1 MTSSIRNDDYDFIID
16 NVYNYY
22 RVGHEGKSDIE
33 INYANL
39 ISYAYKLGALYC
51 LNDLFSTSFSSSSD
65 FILIDDFGSIIND
78 VFIYITNRVILD
90 AGSKIDETI
99 VYSKYFFYKNIFEQI
114 IRDARKIVYENIVL
128 NKKPNYRLTREFTLH
143 MKLDEE

>member
-22 RVGHEGKSDIE
+22 RVGQEGKSDFG

-51 LNDLFSTSFSSSSD
+51 LNDLFSVSFLSPAD
-65 FILIDDFGSIIND
+65 FILIDDTATMIND
-78 VFIYITNRVILD
+78 VFIYITNRVTLD
-90 AGSKIDETI
+90 AGSKLDETI
-99 VYSKYFFYKNIFEQI
+99 AYSKYFLYKNIFDQV

-143 MKLDEE
+143 MKLDED